1 MLEAQLT
8 KNNREILK
16 NICIFSKSMLKYQCY
31 KHEGGNIG
39 GSIKI
44 YINRNLCDSMFCIG
58 DCCYDANKR
67 R

>member
-1 MLEAQLT
+1 
-8 KNNREILK
+8 
-16 NICIFSKSMLKYQCY
+16 MLKYQCY